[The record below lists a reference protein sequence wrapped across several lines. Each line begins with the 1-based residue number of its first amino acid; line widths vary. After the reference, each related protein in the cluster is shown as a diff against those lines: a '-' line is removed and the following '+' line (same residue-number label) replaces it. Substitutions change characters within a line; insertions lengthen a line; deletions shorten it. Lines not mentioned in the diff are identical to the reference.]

1 MKNFKNAFDWDITQ
15 TPIFDS
21 NGNVINGYKEIKRQ
35 SESGDGNESETIAVM
50 KKSFTPM
57 TTAEFTDIVERIS
70 QQIGADIA
78 GYEDWNMG
86 KNIGARKHIIT
97 AQLRLTNDVQIAG
110 SRMDG
115 FMTIGCGF
123 DGSKSFFISHSQEY
137 LRCTNQFSQLITD
150 FTSRLTKNN
159 MLRVEDIVNNISLY
173 TEYEK
178 KLYENMQKMVKV
190 KIDDRILQECVS
202 RLAKLSEEEKL
213 DHTIISTQKLNK
225 IDDIMASMRTEIS
238 DVGNNVLGLFNG
250 ATHYSTHIMNSR
262 SEDYFGN
269 LFGTK
274 GEINKITYDFC
285 KELIN

>member
-35 SESGDGNESETIAVM
+35 SENGDDNKGETIAVM